1 LALTSIKELKASTK
15 EILGEEFMKDI
26 TYGDTP
32 IMWFEERK
40 QENGLDS
47 ETIAVSMQMN
57 VNALINNTPS

>member
-1 LALTSIKELKASTK
+1 
-15 EILGEEFMKDI
+15 MKDI